1 MRTGF
6 IRREEAWLAVHS
18 TILRFLA
25 YSLPALCLSRQ
36 QWDCILSP
44 ILRYCLPAMG
54 VSRYFPRKLVFAS
67 SSHFGLGFKHLHTM
81 QEIAHIKDI
90 IWHTFSDTLT
100 GILYKTSFKLM
111 LLECSIRTDIF
122 LIPDWS
128 IQLST
133 QSLILDTIQFL
144 RSHNINLYH
153 NVTFTPQ
160 RENDAIIMQ

>member
-1 MRTGF
+1 
-6 IRREEAWLAVHS
+6 
-18 TILRFLA
+18 
-25 YSLPALCLSRQ
+25 
-36 QWDCILSP
+36 
-44 ILRYCLPAMG
+44 
-54 VSRYFPRKLVFAS
+54 
-67 SSHFGLGFKHLHTM
+67 M

-111 LLECSIRTDIF
+111 LLECSIRTDIL

>member
-6 IRREEAWLAVHS
+6 IRREEAWLAVNS
-18 TILRFLA
+18 TILRSLA

-36 QWDCILSP
+36 QWDRILSP

-54 VSRYFPRKLVFAS
+54 VCSYFPRKLVFAS
-67 SSHFGLGFKHLHTM
+67 SSHLGLGFKHLHTM

-90 IWHTFSDTLT
+90 IWYIFSDTLT
-100 GILYKTSFKLM
+100 GTLYKTSFELM
-111 LLECSIRTDIF
+111 LLECGVGTDIL

-133 QSLILDTIQFL
+133 
-144 RSHNINLYH
+144 
-153 NVTFTPQ
+153 
-160 RENDAIIMQ
+160 